1 MPPKKILFACIP
13 ADGHFNP
20 MTELAVYL
28 KDKGY
33 DVRWYTG
40 KSYENKLKQ
49 MEIPYI
55 PFVTAKEIKISE
67 LDEAYPER
75 KKLKGISHIKFD
87 IINLFIHRMK
97 DYYEDVKDIFSS
109 FPFDLLIFD
118 NTFPGTIVKYKLN
131 VPVVGIG
138 VVPLALSAAD
148 IPQYGL
154 GHQPADNF
162 LSKRKQNFIKLMAEK
177 LIFKETKFA
186 YNELLASLNLPP
198 TDHNIFDISPLNATV
213 FLQNGIPEMDYPR
226 NAIPKSIKY
235 VGALNTW
242 NKKSIN
248 NHNKDWGTIL
258 DPKKKTILV
267 SQGTVEKNHKKLIIP
282 SLEAF
287 KNSSFNIVVVTGNN
301 DTKLLKNQY
310 PQKNIYIEDFIP
322 FEIIMPLTDLF
333 ITNGGYGSSMI
344 SIKHGVPMVT
354 AGINEGKNEI
364 CARIDYCGL
373 GIDLKTER
381 PRSYSIKEAVDQI
394 LTNDS
399 YKKNVKRVQNLL
411 NSYKTLE
418 ICEKHIE
425 NLLFSSND

>member
-1 MPPKKILFACIP
+1 MPQKKILFACIP

-28 KDKGY
+28 KNKGY

-40 KSYENKLKQ
+40 KTYEKKLKQ
-49 MEIPYI
+49 MDITYI
-55 PFVTAKEIKISE
+55 PFVKAKEIKISE

-87 IINLFIHRMK
+87 IINLFINRMK
-97 DYYEDVKDIFSS
+97 DYYEDVADLFRS
-109 FPFDLLIFD
+109 FPFDLLVFD
-118 NTFPGTIVKYKLN
+118 NTFPGTIVKDKLKI
-131 VPVVGIG
+131 PAVGIG
-138 VVPLALSAAD
+138 VVPLALSAPD

-154 GHQPADNF
+154 GHQPANNF

-177 LIFKETKFA
+177 LIFKETKLA
-186 YNELLASLNLPP
+186 YNQLLESLNLPP
-198 TDHNIFDISPLNATV
+198 EDHNIFDISPLNATV
-213 FLQNGIPEMDYPR
+213 FLQNGVPEMDYPR
-226 NAIPKSIKY
+226 NFVPKTIKY

-242 NKKSIN
+242 TKKSIVKEE
-248 NHNKDWGTIL
+248 KDWKTLL
-258 DPKKKTILV
+258 DPKKKTILI
-267 SQGTVEKNHKKLIIP
+267 SQGTVEKNHKKLTIP

-287 KNSSFNIVVVTGNN
+287 KNEPYNIVVVTGNN
-301 DTKLLKNQY
+301 DTASLQHQY
-310 PQKNIYIEDFIP
+310 PHNNIHIEDFIP
-322 FEIIMPLTDLF
+322 FEVIMPFTDVF

-344 SIKHGVPMVT
+344 SIKHGIPMVT

-381 PRSYSIKEAVDQI
+381 PRSYSIKEAVSQI
-394 LTNDS
+394 LTTDT
-399 YKKNVKRVQNLL
+399 YKENVKRLQSIL

-425 NLLFSSND
+425 NLLS

>member
-1 MPPKKILFACIP
+1 MPSKKILFACIP

-20 MTELAVYL
+20 MTGLAFYL
-28 KDKGY
+28 KEKGY

-40 KSYENKLKQ
+40 KNYKNKLKQ
-49 MEIPYI
+49 MDIPYI
-55 PFVTAKEIKISE
+55 PFVKAKEINISE

-75 KKLKGISHIKFD
+75 KKLKGVSHIKFD
-87 IINLFIHRMK
+87 IINLFINRMK
-97 DYYEDVKDIFSS
+97 DYYEDVADLFSS
-109 FPFDLLIFD
+109 FPFDLLVFD
-118 NTFPGTIVKYKLN
+118 NTFPGSIIKDKLKI
-131 VPVVGIG
+131 PTVGIG
-138 VVPLALSAAD
+138 VVPLALSAPD

-154 GHQPADNF
+154 GHQPANNF

-177 LIFKETKFA
+177 LIFKETKLA
-186 YNELLASLNLPP
+186 YNQLLESLSLPSE
-198 TDHNIFDISPLNATV
+198 DHNIFDISPLNATV

-226 NAIPKSIKY
+226 NSLPKTIKY
-235 VGALNTW
+235 IGALNTW
-242 NKKSIN
+242 SKKPIIKEQ
-248 NHNKDWGTIL
+248 KDWKTLL
-258 DPKKKTILV
+258 DPKKKTILI

-287 KNSSFNIVVVTGNN
+287 KNEPYNIVVVTGNN
-301 DTKLLKNQY
+301 DTGTLKRQY
-310 PQKNIYIEDFIP
+310 PHYNIHIEDFIP
-322 FEIIMPLTDLF
+322 FEVIMPSTDVF

-344 SIKHGVPMVT
+344 SIKHGIPMVT

-381 PRSYSIKEAVDQI
+381 PRSYSIKEAVSQI
-394 LTNDS
+394 LTTDT
-399 YKKNVKRVQNLL
+399 YKENVKRVQSIL

-425 NLLFSSND
+425 SLLF

>member
-1 MPPKKILFACIP
+1 MTPKKILFACIP

-20 MTELAVYL
+20 MTGLAVYL

-40 KSYENKLKQ
+40 KNYKKKLDQ
-49 MEIPYI
+49 MGIPYF
-55 PFVTAKEIKISE
+55 PFVKAKEINISE

-87 IINLFIHRMK
+87 IINLFINRMK
-97 DYYEDVKDIFSS
+97 DYYEDVKDIFNSY
-109 FPFDLLIFD
+109 PFDLLVFD
-118 NTFPGTIVKYKLN
+118 NTFPGTIIKDKLN

-138 VVPLALSAAD
+138 VVPLALSAPD

-154 GHQPADNF
+154 GHQPANNF

-177 LIFKETKFA
+177 LIFKETKLA
-186 YNELLASLNLPP
+186 YNELLESLNLK
-198 TDHNIFDISPLNATV
+198 TEDHNIFDISPLNATV

-226 NAIPKSIKY
+226 NSIPKSIKY

-242 NKKSIN
+242 TQKSIN
-248 NHNKDWGTIL
+248 TDHKDWKAIL
-258 DPKKKTILV
+258 DPKKKTILI

-282 SLEAF
+282 SLESF
-287 KNSSFNIVVVTGNN
+287 KNEPYNVIVVTGNN
-301 DTKLLKNQY
+301 DTKILKRQY
-310 PQKNIYIEDFIP
+310 PYKNIYIEDFIP
-322 FEIIMPLTDLF
+322 FEVIMPFTDVF

-344 SIKHGVPMVT
+344 SIKHGIPMVT

-381 PRSYSIKEAVDQI
+381 PRSNSIKEAVYQI
-394 LTNDS
+394 LTTDI
-399 YKKNVKRVQNLL
+399 YKKNVNQVQNLL
-411 NSYKTLE
+411 NSYNTLE

-425 NLLFSSND
+425 NLLS